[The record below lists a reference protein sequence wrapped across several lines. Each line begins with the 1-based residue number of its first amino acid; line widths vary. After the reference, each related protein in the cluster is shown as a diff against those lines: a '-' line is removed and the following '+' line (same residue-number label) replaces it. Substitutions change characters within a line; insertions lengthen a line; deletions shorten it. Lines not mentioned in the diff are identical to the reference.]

1 MRSDDDLEKTIAKL
15 IYRMKAVP
23 EDSAAHRLIVRELEG
38 LLVYEM
44 AQPIMEDFGLF
55 MNHRPVAPRTE
66 PGQIL
71 PLSPR
76 GQDRLSYRCRDPT
89 SPMQC
94 SRGPMAL
101 H

>member
-1 MRSDDDLEKTIAKL
+1 MQSDYDLKETIAKL

-38 LLVYEM
+38 LLVLM
-44 AQPIMEDFGLF
+44 AQPSMEDFGLF

-76 GQDRLSYRCRDPT
+76 GQDRLS
-89 SPMQC
+89 
-94 SRGPMAL
+94 
-101 H
+101 

>member
-1 MRSDDDLEKTIAKL
+1 VQSDYDLKETIAKL
-15 IYRMKAVP
+15 IYRMKAAP

-76 GQDRLSYRCRDPT
+76 WP
-89 SPMQC
+89 
-94 SRGPMAL
+94 GPAIVPVPRPDQPYAML
-101 H
+101 